1 MKIYPSILLMLQFLE
16 LLCYINLYIFIRN
29 HNQTLATEKI
39 ISQDNFRSRSR
50 VQSISL
56 YAQFLGFVIEII
68 YNILHF
74 LIKILG
80 RKLFLPDIIDFSNY
94 FKLTEFGLVTTIDI
108 LATPDLRNEML
119 LLIRK
124 RQWAEK
130 TIEFL
135 VSKSKYYEL
144 FDWRRF
150 LKKIPPMPSFA
161 LHLIIYN

>member
-108 LATPDLRNEML
+108 LATPNLRNEML

-124 RQWAEK
+124 RQ
-130 TIEFL
+130 
-135 VSKSKYYEL
+135 
-144 FDWRRF
+144 
-150 LKKIPPMPSFA
+150 
-161 LHLIIYN
+161 